1 MLLSIVI
8 PHYNLPKEMLKRC
21 IESITAQG
29 MQEGDYEV
37 IIIDDGSKEPPLW
50 IEDEYKTCNIR
61 LINNAHG
68 GPGAARNKGIEAAQG
83 KYIQFID
90 ADDYLITNG
99 QMLQCLA
106 MLQEERPQI
115 LRFGY
120 IVKTDEAPLKPKTG
134 KVKFGNTISGAMHMR
149 DKNLSGS
156 PWTYFFQKSLA
167 IENGIEFSTDIFHE
181 DEEFNTKLHY
191 HAQTLIES
199 DARFYC
205 YRIRE
210 GSTTANRSKEF
221 ETRRIEDFFKIIEK
235 LYQFRVKNAASAN
248 VIQRAGIDHN
258 LHTLCVDGILNLMFD
273 NREADDIYDKCITS
287 LKPLGLYPLPKAN
300 YSFKYRI
307 FRLLANSTTGMKAL
321 RLIIPRKKPLKR

>member
-99 QMLQCLA
+99 QMLQSLA

-120 IVKTDEAPLKPKTG
+120 IVKTDDAPLKLQTRKIT
-134 KVKFGNTISGAMHMR
+134 FGNTISGAMHMR

-167 IENGIEFSTDIFHE
+167 IENEIEFSTDIFHE

-221 ETRRIEDFFKIIEK
+221 EARRIDDFFTIIEK
-235 LYQFRVKNAASAN
+235 IFQFKIKNTGTAN
-248 VIQRAGIDHN
+248 VVQTAGIDHK
-258 LHTLCVDGILNLMFD
+258 LHTLCVDAILNMMFD
-273 NREADDIYDKCITS
+273 NREANEIYGRCMS
-287 LKPLGLYPLPKAN
+287 QLKPLGLYPLPKAN
-300 YSFKYRI
+300 YSLKYRI
-307 FRLLANSTTGMKAL
+307 FRRLANSKGGMNTL

>member
-61 LINNAHG
+61 LINNVHG

-90 ADDYLITNG
+90 ADDYLIADG
-99 QMLQCLA
+99 QTLQCLA

-120 IVKTDEAPLKPKTG
+120 IVKTDDAPLKLQTRKIT
-134 KVKFGNTISGAMHMR
+134 FSNTISGAMHMR

-156 PWTYFFQKSLA
+156 PCTYFFQKSLA

-221 ETRRIEDFFKIIEK
+221 EARRIDDFFTIIEK
-235 LYQFRVKNAASAN
+235 IFQFKIKNTGTAN
-248 VIQRAGIDHN
+248 VVQTAGIDHK
-258 LHTLCVDGILNLMFD
+258 LHTLCVDAILNMMFD
-273 NREADDIYDKCITS
+273 NREANEIYGRCMS
-287 LKPLGLYPLPKAN
+287 QLKPLGLYPLPKAN
-300 YSFKYRI
+300 YSLKYRI
-307 FRLLANSTTGMKAL
+307 FRRLANSKGGMNTL

>member
-90 ADDYLITNG
+90 SDDYLITNG

-106 MLQEERPQI
+106 MLQEEKPQI

-120 IVKTDEAPLKPKTG
+120 IVKTDDAPLKPKTG
-134 KVKFGNTISGAMHMR
+134 KITFSNTISGAMHMR

-156 PWTYFFQKSLA
+156 PCTYFFQKSLA
-167 IENGIEFSTDIFHE
+167 IENEIEFSTDIFHE

-199 DARFYC
+199 NARFYC

-221 ETRRIEDFFKIIEK
+221 EARRIDDFFTIIEK
-235 LYQFRVKNAASAN
+235 IFQFKIKNTGTAN
-248 VIQRAGIDHN
+248 VAQTAGIGHK
-258 LHTLCVDGILNLMFD
+258 LHTLCVDAILNMMFD
-273 NREADDIYDKCITS
+273 NREANEIYGRCMS
-287 LKPLGLYPLPKAN
+287 QLKPLGLYPLPKAN
-300 YSFKYRI
+300 YSLKYRI
-307 FRLLANSTTGMKAL
+307 FRRLANSKGGMNTL

>member
-61 LINNAHG
+61 LINNVHG

-221 ETRRIEDFFKIIEK
+221 EARRIDDFFTIIEK
-235 LYQFRVKNAASAN
+235 IFQFKIKNTGTAN
-248 VIQRAGIDHN
+248 VVQTAGIDHK
-258 LHTLCVDGILNLMFD
+258 LHTLCVDAILNMMFD
-273 NREADDIYDKCITS
+273 NREANEIYGRCMS
-287 LKPLGLYPLPKAN
+287 QLKPLGLYPLPKAN
-300 YSFKYRI
+300 YSLKYRI
-307 FRLLANSTTGMKAL
+307 FRRLANSKGGMNTL